1 MYVGKGREGCGCK
14 REREGGREKIREGGE
29 GKELA
34 GSASVAKNRNETRPG
49 GEKAGRRLPESSS
62 SSSSSSSP
70 LPRLDLVDDCAGGS
84 L

>member
-1 MYVGKGREGCGCK
+1 MQKGVRGREGKNK
-14 REREGGREKIREGGE
+14 RVEGER

-62 SSSSSSSP
+62 SSSSSFSS
-70 LPRLDLVDDCAGGS
+70 GS
-84 L
+84 RR

>member
-1 MYVGKGREGCGCK
+1 MQKGARGREGKNK
-14 REREGGREKIREGGE
+14 RVEEER

-62 SSSSSSSP
+62 SSSSSSFSS
-70 LPRLDLVDDCAGGS
+70 GS
-84 L
+84 RR